1 MTLNKWHFQLLTL
14 PELPAEILEEFPTL
28 PVDRYNDGKFRHRR
42 FSQYKIR
49 HTDGGWQPELLPHRA
64 FAQATEFNGV
74 TGGLLREF
82 EPLQIDPALVIRAG
96 ADEIPL
102 DHDTEW
108 QVDVHQWRVISNDD
122 TRGVSVPEGPHQDG
136 HTYSLIAVVDRHN
149 IGGGETQLMPMDSD
163 EPFLGVK
170 LQPGQAVVIDDR
182 KMRHYATDIVAP
194 RGEEGHRDL
203 FLLAYNAWPERR
215 YGEEYETS
223 VLAGA

>member
-1 MTLNKWHFQLLTL
+1 MTLNKWHYQLLTL
-14 PELPAEILEEFPTL
+14 PELPAEVLEEFPTL
-28 PVDRYNDGKFRHRR
+28 PVDQYNEGKFRHRR
-42 FSQYKIR
+42 FSQYRIR
-49 HTDGGWQPELLPHRA
+49 YADGWQPELLPHRP
-64 FAQATEFNGV
+64 FCQATEFNGV

-82 EPLQIDPALVIRAG
+82 EPLQIDPAPVIRAG
-96 ADEIPL
+96 AEEIPL
-102 DHDTEW
+102 DHGVEW

-122 TRGVSVPEGPHQDG
+122 TRGISVPEGPHQDG

-215 YGEEYETS
+215 YGAEYEKS